1 MEVLAPAAK
10 GRLEAKPITYGTLP
24 YRRESGCLWTCV
36 PSRRRLLQAFRC
48 PGDVLWFASEGV
60 YRIPSIDKPIWIHFP
75 QFPGIRHR
83 GSGGDSTT
91 PPTSDLSPQVCVFES
106 IDPDAVERR
115 YPRLSATG
123 LSPGP
128 SRFET
133 EYTCYESRDDGLL
146 RFTAGSRAS
155 TENLYYFNLTMTSA
169 RIRCRLNVGAEP
181 PVAQVLHLGEGDTE
195 GVSARPTFA
204 AWPRLILARCS
215 GGWLS

>member
-1 MEVLAPAAK
+1 MYFGSLVRVFTVSPASISQS
-10 GRLEAKPITYGTLP
+10 GFIFLNFQ
-24 YRRESGCLWTCV
+24 ESGTV
-36 PSRRRLLQAFRC
+36 DQ
-48 PGDVLWFASEGV
+48 
-60 YRIPSIDKPIWIHFP
+60 
-75 QFPGIRHR
+75 
-83 GSGGDSTT
+83 GGDSTT
-91 PPTSDLSPQVCVFES
+91 PLTSDLSPHVCVFES

-146 RFTAGSRAS
+146 RFTAGSWAS

-169 RIRCRLNVGAEP
+169 GIRCRLNVGAEP

-204 AWPRLILARCS
+204 AWPCLILARCS